1 MLVELTHSKEVGPPC
16 RDLRF
21 VCGMRFFCTVLI
33 SIAYARILLH
43 FRKVSR
49 HLPVREDEVTG
60 RQMPSNRS
68 MKEVAVA
75 MNLCVL
81 CIVFVACWTPGNLVY
96 FLPRA
101 LIWMKRVFFGV
112 AIGDS
117 CLNFFI
123 YAAMNRAFRE
133 SYVHIVRCV
142 LTCKWSNIVE

>member
-1 MLVELTHSKEVGPPC
+1 MQ
-16 RDLRF
+16 RF
-21 VCGMRFFCTVLI
+21 TLCLWHALFLYGININCLCADPSAF
-33 SIAYARILLH
+33 
-43 FRKVSR
+43 SR